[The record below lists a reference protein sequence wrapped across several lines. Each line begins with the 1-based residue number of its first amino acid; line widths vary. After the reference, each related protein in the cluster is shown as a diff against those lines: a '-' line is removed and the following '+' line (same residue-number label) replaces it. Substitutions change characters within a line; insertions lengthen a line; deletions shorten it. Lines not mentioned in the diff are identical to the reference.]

1 MKQTIE
7 LHRQHIPRRLLV
19 IDAIGAVL
27 VAIGVLDLVGAGP
40 QLVPTAWQAPAV
52 SIGLIVVGCLVM
64 LPVPVWL
71 LRQHRRRHDRH
82 RGEAGG

>member
-1 MKQTIE
+1 MKQTID

-40 QLVPTAWQAPAV
+40 RLVPAALQSPAV
-52 SIGLIVVGCLVM
+52 SIGLIVVGCIVM

-71 LRQHRRRHDRH
+71 LRQHRRRHDPRH
-82 RGEAGG
+82 GEPGA